1 MSAMTELTQDERKEE
16 QTDGSFERDSY
27 IVTRKVFDQQSLD
40 VYATY
45 ALMLAPKCFVR
56 RDEKV
61 GFRDRY
67 ADTLMESLLLHLQP
81 AMEQITGLS
90 LLPTYSFL
98 RNYETGAV
106 LTRHTDR
113 HACEI
118 SASLTLAYDAPQ
130 PWPIWLQTR
139 QEPRSITLHPG
150 DMLVYKGRELPHWR
164 ESFDGNYWIQ
174 VFFHYVDANG
184 PLASYKFDGRD
195 GLGLPPK

>member
-1 MSAMTELTQDERKEE
+1 MSATTELTQDERKEE
-16 QTDGSFERDSY
+16 QTDGSFERDGY
-27 IVTRKVFDQQSLD
+27 VVTRKVFDQQSLD

-56 RDEKV
+56 REEKA
-61 GFRDRY
+61 GLRDRY
-67 ADTLMESLLLHLQP
+67 GDTLMESLLLHLQP
-81 AMEQITGLS
+81 TMEQLTGLT

-98 RNYETGAV
+98 RIYETGAV

-113 HACEI
+113 RACEI
-118 SASLTLAYDAPQ
+118 SASVTLGYDAPEL
-130 PWPIWLQTR
+130 WPLWLETHE
-139 QEPRSITLHPG
+139 EPRSITLHAG

-164 ESFDGNYWIQ
+164 ERFDGNYWIQ